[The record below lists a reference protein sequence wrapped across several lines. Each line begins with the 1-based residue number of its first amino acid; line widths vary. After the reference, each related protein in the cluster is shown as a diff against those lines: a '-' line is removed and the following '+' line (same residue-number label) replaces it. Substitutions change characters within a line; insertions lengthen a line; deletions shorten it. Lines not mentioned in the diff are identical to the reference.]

1 LFEDINRATE
11 VETPTAT
18 PLPETPDGS
27 LEPITAVLP
36 DKVNKKECGPVFSQ
50 PTQLEP
56 LTTGMP
62 DKVNKKDCGPAT
74 TTPKPP
80 AVVPQVAPVALP
92 RPIATVRSLGIPFPK
107 PEPAPQTA
115 PTPTTAPQTAPAP
128 TPPSQTAPTPATD
141 GYDQLLE
148 DINQATETEPTRLE
162 QLAPPAAANPLTF
175 ATPKPFPT
183 NTQQAPYR
191 LQFGEPQQG
200 PIPETVDPS
209 GIYTRTRNQL
219 RKTGR
224 TLGARRTFRRRNIR

>member
-1 LFEDINRATE
+1 MT
-11 VETPTAT
+11 
-18 PLPETPDGS
+18 
-27 LEPITAVLP
+27 VLP

-56 LTTGMP
+56 LTIGVP
-62 DKVNKKDCGPAT
+62 DKVNKKDCGPVT

-80 AVVPQVAPVALP
+80 AVVPQVAPAAPP
-92 RPIATVRSLGIPFPK
+92 RPIATVRSLGVPFPK
-107 PEPAPQTA
+107 PEPAPTPAPQTA
-115 PTPTTAPQTAPAP
+115 PTPTPP
-128 TPPSQTAPTPATD
+128 TQPTPATD
-141 GYDQLLE
+141 GYDQLFE
-148 DINQATETEPTRLE
+148 DINQATERPNPPARPE
-162 QLAPPAAANPLTF
+162 QLPPLAAPTNNPLTF

-183 NTQQAPYR
+183 NTQQAPYQ

-200 PIPETVDPS
+200 PIAEKVDPS